1 MSTTELIDNIKNGDN
16 VTANKTFDR
25 VKELRE
31 KTGLG
36 LMDCKKA
43 LEEANGDLDLA
54 IEELRKSSGLKAS
67 KKSSRSAADGLIGIK
82 SFEGKSFMVE
92 INCETDFVA
101 RDDSF
106 NSFMQEVLEIVSS
119 NRDKSLEELLE
130 EGIEEK
136 REKLVQKLGENIVV
150 RRIAAS
156 VDNADSSGV
165 YLHSNNKIGTIISL
179 KEGTEELAKDIAMHA
194 AATDPMAISP
204 SDISQDVIDK
214 EREIYV
220 AQSEESG
227 KPAEIV
233 EKMIEGKIR
242 KFLSEVSLTEQE
254 FVKDPTIK
262 INDLLKNNNAS
273 IVGFTR
279 FEVGEGIEVEKV
291 DFASEVMSQ
300 IEG

>member
-1 MSTTELIDNIKNGDN
+1 MTNIS
-16 VTANKTFDR
+16 ASQ

-43 LEEANGDLDLA
+43 LEDTNGDLDLA
-54 IEELRKSSGLKAS
+54 VEELRKTSGIKAS

-82 SFEGKSFMVE
+82 SLQGKSFMVE

>member
-1 MSTTELIDNIKNGDN
+1 MSNIS
-16 VTANKTFDR
+16 ASQ

-43 LEEANGDLDLA
+43 LQEANGNLDLA
-54 IEELRKSSGLKAS
+54 IEELRKTSGLKAS

-82 SFEGKSFMVE
+82 NIEGKSSMVE

-106 NSFMQEVLEIVSS
+106 NLFMQEVLEIVSS
-119 NRDKSLEELLE
+119 NRGKPLEELMS

-150 RRIAAS
+150 RRIATS
-156 VDNADSSGV
+156 EDGADSSGV
-165 YLHSNNKIGTIISL
+165 YLHSNNKIGTIVSL
-179 KEGTEELAKDIAMHA
+179 KGGNEEVAKGIAMHA
-194 AATDPMAISP
+194 AATDPIAISP
-204 SDISQDVIDK
+204 SDISQEVIDK
-214 EREIYV
+214 EREIYK

-227 KPAEIV
+227 KPSDIV
-233 EKMIEGKIR
+233 EKMIEGKIS
-242 KFLSEVSLTEQE
+242 KFLSEVSLTEQG
-254 FVKDPTIK
+254 FVKEPDKK
-262 INDLLKNNNAS
+262 ISDILKDNSAI
-273 IVGFTR
+273 IVSFTR
-279 FEVGEGIEVEKV
+279 FEVGEGIEVEKL

>member
-1 MSTTELIDNIKNGDN
+1 MSNIS
-16 VTANKTFDR
+16 ASQ

-54 IEELRKSSGLKAS
+54 VEELRKTSGLKAS

-82 SFEGKSFMVE
+82 SFDGKSFMVE

-106 NSFMQEVLEIVSS
+106 NLFMQEVLEIVST
-119 NRDKSLEELLE
+119 NGDKSLEELLKS
-130 EGIEEK
+130 GIEEK

-150 RRIAAS
+150 RRATAS
-156 VDNADSSGV
+156 VDNSDSSGV

-179 KEGTEELAKDIAMHA
+179 KGGTEEVAKDIAMHA

-204 SDISQDVIDK
+204 SDIPEDVIEK
-214 EREIYV
+214 EREIYK

-227 KPAEIV
+227 KPADII

-242 KFLSEVSLTEQE
+242 KFLSEVSLTEQD
-254 FVKDPTIK
+254 FVKDPGLK
-262 INDLLKNNNAS
+262 INDILKDNDAS
-273 IVGFTR
+273 IIGFTR

>member
-1 MSTTELIDNIKNGDN
+1 MSNIS
-16 VTANKTFDR
+16 ASQ

-43 LEEANGDLDLA
+43 LQEANGDLDLA

-67 KKSSRSAADGLIGIK
+67 KKSNRSAADGLIGIK
-82 SFEGKSFMVE
+82 SFEGRSFMVE

-106 NSFMQEVLEIVSS
+106 NAFMEEVLEIVSS
-119 NRDKSLEELLE
+119 NADKGLQELLDE
-130 EGIEEK
+130 SIEEQ

-150 RRIAAS
+150 RRLAS
-156 VDNADSSGV
+156 SDNNADSSGV

-179 KEGTEELAKDIAMHA
+179 QGGSEEVAKDIAMHA

-204 SDISQDVIDK
+204 SDIPEEVIEK
-214 EREIYV
+214 EREIYK

-227 KPAEIV
+227 KPEDIV

-242 KFLSEVSLTEQE
+242 KFLSEVSLTEQD
-254 FVKDPTIK
+254 FVKDPNKT
-262 INDLLKNNNAS
+262 INDLLKDSNAS
-273 IVGFTR
+273 IVSFTR

-300 IEG
+300 IED

>member
-1 MSTTELIDNIKNGDN
+1 MTNIS
-16 VTANKTFDR
+16 ASQ

-54 IEELRKSSGLKAS
+54 VEELRKTSGLKAS

-82 SFEGKSFMVE
+82 SLKGKSFMVE

-130 EGIEEK
+130 AGIEEK

-150 RRIAAS
+150 RRITAS
-156 VDNADSSGV
+156 EDSADSSGV

-179 KEGTEELAKDIAMHA
+179 KGGTEEVAKDIAMHA

-204 SDISQDVIDK
+204 SDIPEEVIEK
-214 EREIYV
+214 EREIYR

-227 KPAEIV
+227 KPADIV

-242 KFLSEVSLTEQE
+242 KFLSEVSLTEQD
-254 FVKDPTIK
+254 FVKDPGLK
-262 INDLLKNNNAS
+262 INDILKENDAS
-273 IVGFTR
+273 IIGFAR

>member
-1 MSTTELIDNIKNGDN
+1 MSNIS
-16 VTANKTFDR
+16 ASQ

-43 LEEANGDLDLA
+43 LEEASGDLDLA
-54 IEELRKSSGLKAS
+54 VEELRKTSGLKAS
-67 KKSSRSAADGLIGIK
+67 KKSSRSAAEGLIGIK
-82 SFEGKSFMVE
+82 TSEGKSFMVE

-106 NSFMQEVLEIVSS
+106 NLFMQEVLEIVST
-119 NRDKSLEELLE
+119 NGGKSLEELLKS
-130 EGIEEK
+130 GIEEK

-150 RRIAAS
+150 RRATVS
-156 VDNADSSGV
+156 LDNADSSGV

-179 KEGTEELAKDIAMHA
+179 KGGTEEVAKDIAMHA

-204 SDISQDVIDK
+204 SDIPEDVIEK
-214 EREIYV
+214 EREIYK

-227 KPAEIV
+227 KPADII

-242 KFLSEVSLTEQE
+242 KFLSEVSLTEQD
-254 FVKDPTIK
+254 FVKDPGLK
-262 INDLLKNNNAS
+262 INDILKDNDAS
-273 IVGFTR
+273 IIGFTR

>member
-1 MSTTELIDNIKNGDN
+1 
-16 VTANKTFDR
+16 
-25 VKELRE
+25 
-31 KTGLG
+31 
-36 LMDCKKA
+36 MDCKKA

-82 SFEGKSFMVE
+82 SFEGRSFMVE

-106 NSFMQEVLEIVSS
+106 NGFMEEVLEIVSS
-119 NRDKSLEELLE
+119 NADKDLQELLDE
-130 EGIEEK
+130 SIEEQ

-150 RRIAAS
+150 RRIAS
-156 VDNADSSGV
+156 SDNNADSSGV
-165 YLHSNNKIGTIISL
+165 YLHSNNKIGTIVSL
-179 KEGTEELAKDIAMHA
+179 QGGSEEVAKDIAMHA

-204 SDISQDVIDK
+204 SDIPAEVIEK
-214 EREIYV
+214 EREIYK

-227 KPAEIV
+227 KPEDIV

-242 KFLSEVSLTEQE
+242 KFLSEVSLTEQD
-254 FVKDPTIK
+254 FVKDPNKT
-262 INDLLKNNNAS
+262 INDLLKDSNAS
-273 IVGFTR
+273 IVSFTR
-279 FEVGEGIEVEKV
+279 FEVGEGIEVEKI